1 MCTPCVHRRS
11 GAPAGTATTL
21 PQLTDSYRFIYKI
34 SEWRIA
40 GVSLWMSLNL
50 QKWTDYFIHN
60 LARKRQ
66 INSELIG
73 LLIGLLEMAFANF
86 IRIDTCPAASTRCVN
101 SALLGHLL
109 TMGAGVGK
117 TPIQPTQPYNV
128 HLCWQV
134 TYSCASKLH
143 NFTNRL
149 GRFLVS

>member
-1 MCTPCVHRRS
+1 
-11 GAPAGTATTL
+11 
-21 PQLTDSYRFIYKI
+21 
-34 SEWRIA
+34 
-40 GVSLWMSLNL
+40 
-50 QKWTDYFIHN
+50 
-60 LARKRQ
+60 
-66 INSELIG
+66 
-73 LLIGLLEMAFANF
+73 MAFANF

-128 HLCWQV
+128 HLCWHV

>member
-101 SALLGHLL
+101 SALLDERRENLRIAAL
-109 TMGAGVGK
+109 KIRPAFNSRTWRLFASINYALM
-117 TPIQPTQPYNV
+117 PRSSLSYNYD
-128 HLCWQV
+128 
-134 TYSCASKLH
+134 TDII
-143 NFTNRL
+143 
-149 GRFLVS
+149 

>member
-1 MCTPCVHRRS
+1 MAHFKMAHFET
-11 GAPAGTATTL
+11 
-21 PQLTDSYRFIYKI
+21 
-34 SEWRIA
+34 
-40 GVSLWMSLNL
+40 
-50 QKWTDYFIHN
+50 
-60 LARKRQ
+60 
-66 INSELIG
+66 
-73 LLIGLLEMAFANF
+73 AFANF

-109 TMGAGVGK
+109 AMSAGLGK

-128 HLCWQV
+128 DLCWQV